1 MAGLLNL
8 FDKNH
13 VGQVVEIAVEKIE
26 PSRYQPRLHFDEDE
40 LRQLAD
46 SIRQHGLITPITVR
60 AVADHYEIV
69 AGERRLKAARLA
81 GLRKL
86 TCYILSPDENQAAQ
100 MALIENIQRADLSA
114 VEEARGYVQIMR
126 QAGLTQ
132 AQVAQKVGKSQSAVA
147 NKIRLLNLSAE
158 VQQGVIEQNISER
171 HARALLQLPPEKQ
184 TAVYRQFLKKKM
196 KSNAERKPKS
206 AGRRPEALH
215 EIFRSALIHWIS
227 ACACYRRWV
236 SKPRWKRKIRPK
248 RRGSSSAFRNK
259 RCRDGKDYRSCQSKR
274 RGRENDDKHQSRGRS
289 CLCRQPCFAGG
300 F

>member
-196 KSNAERKPKS
+196 NVRQAEAYVEKQCRAKT
-206 AGRRPEALH
+206 E
-215 EIFRSALIHWIS
+215 
-227 ACACYRRWV
+227 
-236 SKPRWKRKIRPK
+236 K
-248 RRGSSSAFRNK
+248 RRQKTRGFTRNIQIGINSLDK
-259 RCRDGKDYRSCQSKR
+259 CVRMLQKMGIETEVETEDTP
-274 RGRENDDKHQSRGRS
+274 RETRVIIRFPK
-289 CLCRQPCFAGG
+289 
-300 F
+300 